1 MRKIWLP
8 VLGLFVL
15 AFLTVIAHAQATD
28 VSGEWEMTMEI
39 PQRGPITQTLKIVQ
53 DGEKITVTMV
63 SQRGESTG
71 EGTVKGKDIEWS
83 VKRTGRDGTERT
95 MTYKGTVEG
104 TTMSGTVEM
113 GQMGSMEWKA
123 TKK

>member
-1 MRKIWLP
+1 MRKIWFP

-28 VSGEWEMTMEI
+28 VSGEWELTMET
-39 PQRGPITQTLKIVQ
+39 QRGPMTQNLKIVQ

-63 SQRGESTG
+63 TQRGEITG

-83 VKRTGRDGTERT
+83 VKRTGRDGNE
-95 MTYKGTVEG
+95 MTIAYKGTVEG

-113 GQMGSMEWKA
+113 PMGSMEWKA

>member
-8 VLGLFVL
+8 VLGLSVL
-15 AFLTVIAHAQATD
+15 AFLAVIAHAQATD

-39 PQRGPITQTLKIVQ
+39 PQRGPMTQTLKIVQ

-83 VKRTGRDGTERT
+83 VTRTGRDGTERT
-95 MTYKGTVEG
+95 ITYKGTVEG
-104 TTMSGTVEM
+104 TTMSGTVEF

>member
-1 MRKIWLP
+1 MRKIWFP

-28 VSGEWEMTMEI
+28 VSGEWELTMET
-39 PQRGPITQTLKIVQ
+39 QRGPMTQNLKIVQ

-63 SQRGESTG
+63 SQRGEITG

-83 VKRTGRDGTERT
+83 VKRTGRDGNE
-95 MTYKGTVEG
+95 MTIAYKGTVEG

-113 GQMGSMEWKA
+113 PMGSMEWKA

>member
-8 VLGLFVL
+8 VLGLSVL
-15 AFLTVIAHAQATD
+15 AFLAVVALAQEN
-28 VSGEWEMTMEI
+28 VSGEWEMSMET
-39 PQRGPITQTLKIVQ
+39 PRGPMTQTLKIVQ
-53 DGEKITVTMV
+53 DGEKITVTMI
-63 SQRGESTG
+63 SERGEFSG
-71 EGTVKGKDIEWS
+71 EGTIKGKDIEWS

-95 MTYKGTVEG
+95 VTYKGTVEG
-104 TTMSGTVEM
+104 TTMNGTVEM

>member
-8 VLGLFVL
+8 VLGLSLL
-15 AFLTVIAHAQATD
+15 AFLAVVAHAQATD
-28 VSGEWEMTMEI
+28 VSGEWELTMET
-39 PQRGPITQTLKIVQ
+39 QRGPMTQNLKIVQ

-63 SQRGESTG
+63 SQRGEITG
-71 EGTVKGKDIEWS
+71 EGTIKGKDIEWL
-83 VKRTGRDGTERT
+83 VKRTGRDGNEMTI
-95 MTYKGTVEG
+95 TYKGTVEG

-113 GQMGSMEWKA
+113 PMGSMEWKA

>member
-8 VLGLFVL
+8 VLGLSVL
-15 AFLTVIAHAQATD
+15 AFLAVVALAQEN
-28 VSGEWEMTMEI
+28 VSGEWEMSMET
-39 PQRGPITQTLKIVQ
+39 PRGPMTQTLKIVQ
-53 DGEKITVTMV
+53 DGEKITVTMI
-63 SQRGESTG
+63 SERGEFPG
-71 EGTVKGKDIEWS
+71 EGTIKGKDIEWS

-95 MTYKGTVEG
+95 VTYKGTVEG
-104 TTMSGTVEM
+104 TTMNGTVEM

>member
-8 VLGLFVL
+8 VLGLSLL
-15 AFLTVIAHAQATD
+15 AFLAVIALAQQTN
-28 VSGEWEMTMEI
+28 VSGEWELTMET
-39 PQRGPITQTLKIVQ
+39 QRGPMTQTLKIVQ

-63 SQRGESTG
+63 SQRGEVTG

-83 VKRTGRDGTERT
+83 VKRTGRDGNEMTF
-95 MTYKGTVEG
+95 TYKGTVEG

-113 GQMGSMEWKA
+113 PMGSMEWKA